1 MGKAERMQ
9 KRREYF
15 PRLFKLLSEYPR
27 VLIVSADHVGSR
39 QMASIR
45 MALRGKAQ
53 VLMGKNTMIRTAL
66 RTRLSDMPQLEVL
79 LPLVKL
85 NVGFVFCGVEPS
97 EVRDIINQHKVPA
110 PARQGVFAPID
121 VFIPAGPTGMDP
133 GSTSFFQ
140 ALGISTKIV
149 KGQIEIQ
156 NQVHLIKEGE
166 KVSASAATLLHKLNI
181 KPFQYGLKVEH
192 IYDNGSVYSSSVL
205 DITDETILTA
215 FKSGITNVAAFSRE
229 LSIPTTASVPHSII
243 EGFKHCAA
251 ICLDTDFVFPEMKQ
265 LKEMIENPEAF
276 AAVAAPAASSN
287 AAAAASSNTAA
298 AAPQEEEEEEDA
310 DMGFSLFD

>member
-1 MGKAERMQ
+1 MGKAERAA

-15 PRLFKLLSEYPR
+15 PRLFKLLARYPR

-39 QMASIR
+39 QMAEIR
-45 MALRGKAQ
+45 LALRGKAE

-66 RTRLSDMPQLEVL
+66 RSKLSEMPQLEAL

-97 EVRDIINQHKVPA
+97 EVRDIIDQHRVPA

-181 KPFQYGLKVEH
+181 KPFQYGLKLEH
-192 IYDNGSVYSSSVL
+192 IYDNGSVYASSVL

-215 FKSGITNVAAFSRE
+215 FKAGATNVAAFSRE
-229 LSIPTTASVPHSII
+229 LAIPTAASAPHAII
-243 EGFKHCAA
+243 EAFKHCAA
-251 ICLDTDFVFPEMKQ
+251 LCLDTEHIFPQMKQ
-265 LKEMIENPEAF
+265 LKEMIDNPDAF
-276 AAVAAPAASSN
+276 AAAAAPVAAAAAAAPAA
-287 AAAAASSNTAA
+287 AAAAAK
-298 AAPQEEEEEEDA
+298 EEEEEEEEG

>member
-1 MGKAERMQ
+1 
-9 KRREYF
+9 
-15 PRLFKLLSEYPR
+15 
-27 VLIVSADHVGSR
+27 
-39 QMASIR
+39 
-45 MALRGKAQ
+45 
-53 VLMGKNTMIRTAL
+53 
-66 RTRLSDMPQLEVL
+66 MPQLEGL

-97 EVRDIINQHKVPA
+97 EVRDIIDQHRVPA

-156 NQVHLIKEGE
+156 SQVHLIKQGE

-181 KPFQYGLKVEH
+181 KPFQYGLKLEH

-205 DITDETILTA
+205 DITDDVILGA
-215 FKSGITNVAAFSRE
+215 FKQGVTNVAAFSRE
-229 LSIPTTASVPHSII
+229 TGIPTKASVPHSII
-243 EGFKHCAA
+243 EAFKHCAA
-251 ICLDTDFVFPEMKQ
+251 LCLDSDFTFPEMKQ
-265 LKEMIENPEAF
+265 LKDMIANPAAF
-276 AAVAAPAASSN
+276 AAAAAAPAAGAAAAGGG
-287 AAAAASSNTAA
+287 AAAAAE
-298 AAPQEEEEEEDA
+298 PEKEEEEEEE

>member
-1 MGKAERMQ
+1 MGKAERLA

-15 PRLFKLLSEYPR
+15 PRLFKLLSEYPK

-66 RTRLSDMPQLEVL
+66 RSRLADMPQLEVL

-85 NVGFVFCGVEPS
+85 NVGFVFCGIEPS

-166 KVSASAATLLHKLNI
+166 KVTASAATLLHKLNI
-181 KPFQYGLKVEH
+181 KPFEYGLKVEH

-205 DITDETILTA
+205 DITDETILSA
-215 FKSGITNVAAFSRE
+215 FSSGIANVAAFSRE
-229 LSIPTTASVPHSII
+229 LSIPTAASVPHSII

-251 ICLDTDFVFPEMKQ
+251 LCLDSDHIFPQMKQ
-265 LKEMIENPEAF
+265 LKDMIDNPDAF
-276 AAVAAPAASSN
+276 AAVAAAAPAAGG
-287 AAAAASSNTAA
+287 AAAGGAPAA
-298 AAPQEEEEEEDA
+298 AAPQEEEEEEEEG

>member
-1 MGKAERMQ
+1 MGKAERAA

-15 PRLFKLLSEYPR
+15 PRLFRLLAEYPR

-39 QMASIR
+39 QMAGIR
-45 MALRGKAQ
+45 VALRGKAQ

-66 RTRLSDMPQLEVL
+66 RSKLAEMPQLEAL

-85 NVGFVFCGVEPS
+85 NVGFVFCGVEPG

-110 PARQGVFAPID
+110 PARQGVFAPVD

-156 NQVHLIKEGE
+156 NQVHLIKQGE

-181 KPFQYGLKVEH
+181 KPFEYGLKVEH
-192 IYDNGSVYSSSVL
+192 IYDNGSVYSASVL
-205 DITDETILTA
+205 DITDEVLLKA
-215 FKSGITNVAAFSRE
+215 FTSGVSNVAAFSRE
-229 LSIPTTASVPHSII
+229 LAIPTTASAPHCVL
-243 EGFKHCAA
+243 EAFKFCAA
-251 ICLDTDFVFPEMKQ
+251 LCLDTDFIFPQMKQ
-265 LKEMIENPEAF
+265 LKEMLDNPQAF
-276 AAVAAPAASSN
+276 AAAAAPAA
-287 AAAAASSNTAA
+287 AAAAA
-298 AAPQEEEEEEDA
+298 APKEEAKEEEEEEEEG

>member
-1 MGKAERMQ
+1 MGKAERAA

-15 PRLFKLLSEYPR
+15 PRLFKLLQDYSR
-27 VLIVSADHVGSR
+27 LLIVSADNVGSR
-39 QMASIR
+39 QMAEIR
-45 MALRGKAQ
+45 VALRGKAQ

-66 RTRLSDMPQLEVL
+66 RSKLQDMPQLETL

-85 NVGFVFCGVEPS
+85 NVGFIFCGVDPCEI
-97 EVRDIINQHKVPA
+97 RNIINQHKVPA
-110 PARQGVFAPID
+110 PARQGVLAPVD

-156 NQVHLIKEGE
+156 NQVHLIKQGE

-205 DITDETILTA
+205 DITDDVIL
-215 FKSGITNVAAFSRE
+215 AAFRSGVCNIAAVSRQ
-229 LSIPTTASVPHSII
+229 LTIPTSASIPHCII
-243 EGFKHCAA
+243 EGFKNCAA
-251 ICLDTDFVFPEMKQ
+251 LCLDTDFIFPQMKA
-265 LKEMIENPEAF
+265 LKEIVDNPA
-276 AAVAAPAASSN
+276 AAPVAC
-287 AAAAASSNTAA
+287 AA
-298 AAPQEEEEEEDA
+298 AAPTGQGQATAKEEEEEEEEDA
-310 DMGFSLFD
+310 DMGLSLFG

>member
-1 MGKAERMQ
+1 MGKAERAA

-15 PRLFKLLSEYPR
+15 PRLFKLLAKYPQ
-27 VLIVSADHVGSR
+27 VLIVSADHVGSK
-39 QMASIR
+39 QMADIR
-45 MALRGKAQ
+45 MALRGKAE

-66 RTRLSDMPQLEVL
+66 RSKLAEMPQVEAL

-85 NVGFVFCGVEPS
+85 NVGFVFCGIDPS
-97 EVRDIINQHKVPA
+97 EVRDIINQHRVPA

-181 KPFQYGLKVEH
+181 KPFQYGLKLEH
-192 IYDNGSVYSSSVL
+192 IYDNGSVYASSVL

-215 FKSGITNVAAFSRE
+215 FKAGVNNVAAFSRQ
-229 LSIPTTASVPHSII
+229 LAIPTTASVSHSII
-243 EGFKHCAA
+243 EGFKYCAA
-251 ICLDTDFVFPEMKQ
+251 LCLDTEHVFPQMRQ
-265 LKEMIENPEAF
+265 LKEMLDNPEAF
-276 AAVAAPAASSN
+276 AAVAAPAAS
-287 AAAAASSNTAA
+287 AAAAAPAA
-298 AAPQEEEEEEDA
+298 AAPAKEEEEEEEDA

>member
-1 MGKAERMQ
+1 MGKAERAA

-15 PRLFKLLSEYPR
+15 PRLFKLLAKYPQ
-27 VLIVSADHVGSR
+27 VLIVSADHVGSK
-39 QMASIR
+39 QMADIR
-45 MALRGKAQ
+45 MALRGKAE

-66 RTRLSDMPQLEVL
+66 RSKLAEMPQLEAL

-85 NVGFVFCGVEPS
+85 NVGFVFCGIDPS
-97 EVRDIINQHKVPA
+97 EVRDIINQHRVPA

-181 KPFQYGLKVEH
+181 KPFQYGLKLEH
-192 IYDNGSVYSSSVL
+192 IYDNGSVYASSVL
-205 DITDETILTA
+205 DITDETILSA
-215 FKSGITNVAAFSRE
+215 FKAGVNNVAAFSRQ
-229 LSIPTTASVPHSII
+229 LAIPTTASVSHSII
-243 EGFKHCAA
+243 EGFKYCTAL
-251 ICLDTDFVFPEMKQ
+251 CLDTEHVFPQMRQ
-265 LKEMIENPEAF
+265 LKEMLDNPEAF
-276 AAVAAPAASSN
+276 AAVAAPAAS
-287 AAAAASSNTAA
+287 AAAAAPAA
-298 AAPQEEEEEEDA
+298 AAPAKEEEEEEEDA

>member
-1 MGKAERMQ
+1 MGKAERAA
-9 KRREYF
+9 KRRTYF
-15 PRLFKLLSEYPR
+15 PRLFKLLQQYPR
-27 VLIVSADHVGSR
+27 LLVVSADHVGSR

-45 MALRGKAQ
+45 VALRGKAEI
-53 VLMGKNTMIRTAL
+53 LMGKNTMIRTAL
-66 RTRLSDMPQLEVL
+66 RSKLSEMPQLEGL

-85 NVGFVFCGVEPS
+85 NIGFVFCGIEPA
-97 EVRDIINQHKVPA
+97 EVRDIIDQHRVPA

-156 NQVHLIKEGE
+156 SQVHLIKQGE

-181 KPFQYGLKVEH
+181 KPFQYGLKVEN

-205 DITDETILTA
+205 DITDDVILSA
-215 FKSGITNVAAFSRE
+215 FRQGVTNVAAFSRE
-229 LSIPTTASVPHSII
+229 TAIPTKASVPHSIL
-243 EGFKHCAA
+243 EAFKHCAA
-251 ICLDTDFVFPEMKQ
+251 LCLDTDYTFPQMKQ
-265 LKEMIENPEAF
+265 LKDMVANPEAF
-276 AAVAAPAASSN
+276 AAAAAAPAAAAAGGKP
-287 AAAAASSNTAA
+287 AAAAE
-298 AAPQEEEEEEDA
+298 AAPEKEEEEEEE

>member
-1 MGKAERMQ
+1 MGKAERAA

-15 PRLFKLLSEYPR
+15 PRLFKLLAEYPR
-27 VLIVSADHVGSR
+27 MLIVSADHVGSR
-39 QMASIR
+39 QMAGIR
-45 MALRGKAQ
+45 LALRGKAQ

-66 RTRLSDMPQLEVL
+66 RSKLQEMPQLDAL

-85 NVGFVFCGVEPS
+85 NIGFVFCGVEPA

-156 NQVHLIKEGE
+156 NEVHLIKQGE

-192 IYDNGSVYSSSVL
+192 IYDNGSVYSASVL
-205 DITDETILTA
+205 DITDDVILSA
-215 FKSGITNVAAFSRE
+215 FNSGVTNVAAFSRE
-229 LSIPTTASVPHSII
+229 LAIPTTASMPHSIV
-243 EGFKHCAA
+243 EAFKFCAA
-251 ICLDTDFVFPEMKQ
+251 LCLDTEHIFPQMKQ
-265 LKEMIENPEAF
+265 LKDMLDNPDAF
-276 AAVAAPAASSN
+276 AAAAAAAAPAA
-287 AAAAASSNTAA
+287 AAGGKAE
-298 AAPQEEEEEEDA
+298 AAPAKVEEEEEEEDG
-310 DMGFSLFD
+310 DMGLSLFD